1 VAAFHDKNARRLAR
15 WPESLSCTSTHDTK
29 RGEDVRARI
38 HVLSEVPDAWGAQV
52 RRWREIARRFKREV
66 DGQAAPDRNDEY
78 LLYQTLVGAWPA
90 RDSDEPLDVFTG
102 RIRAYMEKATKEA
115 KRHTSWINPNAGYDV
130 AVGEFV
136 TRLLAPGSPFL
147 DAVRPFRETVALY
160 GAVNSLAQ
168 ALLKIAA
175 PGVPDFYQGSELW
188 DLSLVDPDNRR
199 PVDFGRR
206 QAMLDDLRRRIA
218 EAADDLTALCAEL
231 LESWPVGMV
240 KLYLTHRALTLR
252 RAHPRLFGLGAYL
265 PLAAAGERA
274 EHVISLARQDGPDV
288 VVVAVPRLAAHLTGF
303 TGRWPLGP
311 DVWGT
316 TRLSLGD
323 PGLAGVY
330 RDRFSGLRL
339 VTESQDGAPALPA
352 MALFA
357 AFPVA
362 LLEREEPRHER

>member
-1 VAAFHDKNARRLAR
+1 
-15 WPESLSCTSTHDTK
+15 
-29 RGEDVRARI
+29 
-38 HVLSEVPDAWGAQV
+38 
-52 RRWREIARRFKREV
+52 
-66 DGQAAPDRNDEY
+66 
-78 LLYQTLVGAWPA
+78 
-90 RDSDEPLDVFTG
+90 
-102 RIRAYMEKATKEA
+102 M
-115 KRHTSWINPNAGYDV
+115 

-265 PLAAAGERA
+265 PLAATGERA
-274 EHVISLARQDGPDV
+274 EHVVSLARQDGPDV
-288 VVVAVPRLAAHLTGF
+288 AVVAVPRLAAHLTGF

-362 LLEREEPRHER
+362 LLEREEARHER